1 MSNII
6 FSVDNFIIFLIQLFN
21 SFQTGMLLFFVALG
35 LTLIFGIVGII
46 NLAHGSFFM
55 MGAYL
60 SFFFYENTQNIFFT
74 IIISLITFLLIGI
87 LLEKYIFR
95 KLQNYSHLNQVLFT
109 FGLILIFDQTR
120 SLLFGNDVFSFD
132 LPEYLSG
139 SIKLWTYIEYPIYR
153 IILTTISVF
162 LLLFIY
168 FFLKRTKYGLM
179 LRASSDDIQSA
190 KIIGIDTKKL
200 FKFIFIFGFI
210 MTATVGMLSAPI
222 TSIYPNMDSS
232 ILLNSFIVVIVG
244 GIGSILGVF
253 VASMIFGIIDN
264 FSKII
269 EFSFFGY
276 EILPAFSS
284 ILIYFVM
291 LTVLIFRPNGIF
303 NKQ

>member
-1 MSNII
+1 M
-6 FSVDNFIIFLIQLFN
+6 DNSIIFLIQLFN

-55 MGAYL
+55 LGAYL
-60 SFFFYENTQNIFFT
+60 SFFFYENTQNLLLT
-74 IIISLITFLLIGI
+74 IIISLITFLLIGT
-87 LLEKYIFR
+87 LLEKLIFR

-120 SLLFGNDVFSFD
+120 SFLFGNDVFSFD
-132 LPEYLSG
+132 LPVYLSG
-139 SIKLWTYIEYPIYR
+139 SISLWTYIEYPTYR
-153 IILTTISVF
+153 IILTIISVF

-168 FFLKRTKYGLM
+168 YFLKRTKYGLM

-200 FKFIFIFGFI
+200 FKFIFIFGFV

-232 ILLNSFIVVIVG
+232 VLLNSFIVVIVG
-244 GIGSILGVF
+244 GIGSILGAF
-253 VASMIFGIIDN
+253 VASMIFGIVDN

-284 ILIYFVM
+284 ILIYLVM
-291 LTVLIFRPNGIF
+291 LTVLIFRPNGLF

>member
-1 MSNII
+1 
-6 FSVDNFIIFLIQLFN
+6 
-21 SFQTGMLLFFVALG
+21 MLLFFVALG

-162 LLLFIY
+162 LLLLIY

>member
-1 MSNII
+1 
-6 FSVDNFIIFLIQLFN
+6 
-21 SFQTGMLLFFVALG
+21 MLLFFVALG

-60 SFFFYENTQNIFFT
+60 SFFFYENTQNLFFT

-87 LLEKYIFR
+87 LLEKFIFR

-139 SIKLWTYIEYPIYR
+139 SINLWTYIEYPIYR

-162 LLLFIY
+162 LLLLIY
-168 FFLKRTKYGLM
+168 CFLKRTKYGLM

>member
-1 MSNII
+1 
-6 FSVDNFIIFLIQLFN
+6 
-21 SFQTGMLLFFVALG
+21 MLLFFVALG

-60 SFFFYENTQNIFFT
+60 SFFFYEYTQNIFFT

-87 LLEKYIFR
+87 LLEKFIFR

-139 SIKLWTYIEYPIYR
+139 SINLWTYIEYPIYR

-162 LLLFIY
+162 LLLLIY

-222 TSIYPNMDSS
+222 TSLYPNMDSS

>member
-1 MSNII
+1 
-6 FSVDNFIIFLIQLFN
+6 
-21 SFQTGMLLFFVALG
+21 MLLFFVALG

-60 SFFFYENTQNIFFT
+60 SFFFYENTQNLFFT

-87 LLEKYIFR
+87 LLEKLIFR

-139 SIKLWTYIEYPIYR
+139 SINLWTYIEYPIYR
-153 IILTTISVF
+153 IILTIISVF
-162 LLLFIY
+162 LLLLIY
-168 FFLKRTKYGLM
+168 YFLKRTKYGLM

-200 FKFIFIFGFI
+200 FKFIFIFGFV

-284 ILIYFVM
+284 ILIYLVM

>member
-162 LLLFIY
+162 LLLLIY

>member
-1 MSNII
+1 
-6 FSVDNFIIFLIQLFN
+6 VDNFIIFLIQLFN

-60 SFFFYENTQNIFFT
+60 SFFFYEYTQNIFFT

-87 LLEKYIFR
+87 LLEKFIFR

-139 SIKLWTYIEYPIYR
+139 SINLWTYIEYPIYR

-162 LLLFIY
+162 LLLLIY

-284 ILIYFVM
+284 IIIYLVM

>member
-1 MSNII
+1 
-6 FSVDNFIIFLIQLFN
+6 
-21 SFQTGMLLFFVALG
+21 MLLFFVALG

-87 LLEKYIFR
+87 LLEKFIFR

-139 SIKLWTYIEYPIYR
+139 SINLWTYIEYPIYR

-162 LLLFIY
+162 LLLLIY
-168 FFLKRTKYGLM
+168 CFLKRTKYGLM

-200 FKFIFIFGFI
+200 FKFIFIFGFV

>member
-1 MSNII
+1 M
-6 FSVDNFIIFLIQLFN
+6 DNFIIFLIQLFN

-139 SIKLWTYIEYPIYR
+139 SINLWTYIEYPIYR

>member
-1 MSNII
+1 M
-6 FSVDNFIIFLIQLFN
+6 DNFIIFLIQLFN

-87 LLEKYIFR
+87 LLEKFIFR

-139 SIKLWTYIEYPIYR
+139 SINLWTYIEYPIYR

-162 LLLFIY
+162 LLLLIY
-168 FFLKRTKYGLM
+168 CFLKRTKYGLM

>member
-1 MSNII
+1 M
-6 FSVDNFIIFLIQLFN
+6 DNFIIFLIQLFN

-60 SFFFYENTQNIFFT
+60 SFFFYEYTQNIFFT

-95 KLQNYSHLNQVLFT
+95 KLQTYSHLNQVLFT

-132 LPEYLSG
+132 LPEYLNG
-139 SIKLWTYIEYPIYR
+139 SINLWTYIEYPIYR

-162 LLLFIY
+162 LLLLIY

>member
-1 MSNII
+1 
-6 FSVDNFIIFLIQLFN
+6 
-21 SFQTGMLLFFVALG
+21 MLLFFVALG

-55 MGAYL
+55 LGAYL
-60 SFFFYENTQNIFFT
+60 SFFFYENTQNLLLT
-74 IIISLITFLLIGI
+74 IIISLITFLLIGT
-87 LLEKYIFR
+87 LLEKLIFR

-120 SLLFGNDVFSFD
+120 SFLFGNDVFSFD
-132 LPEYLSG
+132 LPVYLSG
-139 SIKLWTYIEYPIYR
+139 SISLWTYIEYPTYR
-153 IILTTISVF
+153 IILTIISVF

-168 FFLKRTKYGLM
+168 YFLKRTKYGLM

-200 FKFIFIFGFI
+200 FKFIFIFGFV

-232 ILLNSFIVVIVG
+232 VLLNSFIVVIVG
-244 GIGSILGVF
+244 GIGSILGAF
-253 VASMIFGIIDN
+253 VASMIFGIVDN

-284 ILIYFVM
+284 ILIYLVM
-291 LTVLIFRPNGIF
+291 LTVLIFRPNGLF

>member
-1 MSNII
+1 
-6 FSVDNFIIFLIQLFN
+6 
-21 SFQTGMLLFFVALG
+21 MLLFFVALG

-60 SFFFYENTQNIFFT
+60 SFFFYENTQNLFFT

-87 LLEKYIFR
+87 LLEKLIFR

-139 SIKLWTYIEYPIYR
+139 SINLWTYIEYPIYR
-153 IILTTISVF
+153 IILTIISVF
-162 LLLFIY
+162 LLLLIY
-168 FFLKRTKYGLM
+168 YFLKRTKYGLM

-200 FKFIFIFGFI
+200 FKFIFIFGFV

-284 ILIYFVM
+284 IIIYLVM

>member
-87 LLEKYIFR
+87 LLEKFIFR

-139 SIKLWTYIEYPIYR
+139 SINLWTYIEYPIYR

-162 LLLFIY
+162 LLFKY
-168 FFLKRTKYGLM
+168 F
-179 LRASSDDIQSA
+179 
-190 KIIGIDTKKL
+190 
-200 FKFIFIFGFI
+200 
-210 MTATVGMLSAPI
+210 LS
-222 TSIYPNMDSS
+222 
-232 ILLNSFIVVIVG
+232 
-244 GIGSILGVF
+244 
-253 VASMIFGIIDN
+253 
-264 FSKII
+264 FS
-269 EFSFFGY
+269 
-276 EILPAFSS
+276 
-284 ILIYFVM
+284 
-291 LTVLIFRPNGIF
+291 
-303 NKQ
+303 

>member
-1 MSNII
+1 
-6 FSVDNFIIFLIQLFN
+6 VDNFIIFLIQLFN

-60 SFFFYENTQNIFFT
+60 SFFFYEYTQNIFFT

-87 LLEKYIFR
+87 LLEKFIFR

-109 FGLILIFDQTR
+109 FGLILIFDQSR

-139 SIKLWTYIEYPIYR
+139 SINLWTYIEYPIYR

-162 LLLFIY
+162 LLLLIY

>member
-1 MSNII
+1 M
-6 FSVDNFIIFLIQLFN
+6 DNFIIFLIQLFN

-60 SFFFYENTQNIFFT
+60 SFFFYEYTQNIFFS

-87 LLEKYIFR
+87 LLEKFIFR

-139 SIKLWTYIEYPIYR
+139 SINLWTYIEYPIYR

-162 LLLFIY
+162 LLLLIY

>member
-1 MSNII
+1 
-6 FSVDNFIIFLIQLFN
+6 
-21 SFQTGMLLFFVALG
+21 MLLFFVALG

-60 SFFFYENTQNIFFT
+60 SFFFYENTQNLFFT
-74 IIISLITFLLIGI
+74 IIISLITFLLIGT
-87 LLEKYIFR
+87 LLEKLIFR

-120 SLLFGNDVFSFD
+120 SILFGNDVFSFD
-132 LPEYLSG
+132 LPVYLSG
-139 SIKLWTYIEYPIYR
+139 SISLWTYIEYPTYR
-153 IILTTISVF
+153 IILTIISVF
-162 LLLFIY
+162 LLLLIY
-168 FFLKRTKYGLM
+168 YFLKRTKYGLM

-200 FKFIFIFGFI
+200 FKFIFIFGFV
-210 MTATVGMLSAPI
+210 MTAIVGMLSAPI

-232 ILLNSFIVVIVG
+232 VLLNSFIVVIVG
-244 GIGSILGVF
+244 GIGSILGAF
-253 VASMIFGIIDN
+253 VASMIFGIVDN

-284 ILIYFVM
+284 ILIYLVM

>member
-87 LLEKYIFR
+87 LLEKFIFR

-162 LLLFIY
+162 LLLLIY

>member
-1 MSNII
+1 M
-6 FSVDNFIIFLIQLFN
+6 DNFIIFLIQLFN

-162 LLLFIY
+162 LLLLIY

>member
-1 MSNII
+1 
-6 FSVDNFIIFLIQLFN
+6 
-21 SFQTGMLLFFVALG
+21 MLLFFVALG

-55 MGAYL
+55 LGAYL
-60 SFFFYENTQNIFFT
+60 SFFFYENTQNLFFT
-74 IIISLITFLLIGI
+74 IIISLITFLLIGT
-87 LLEKYIFR
+87 LLEKLIFR

-132 LPEYLSG
+132 LPVYLSG
-139 SIKLWTYIEYPIYR
+139 SISLWTYIEYPTYR
-153 IILTTISVF
+153 IILTIISVF

-168 FFLKRTKYGLM
+168 YFLKRTKYGLM

-190 KIIGIDTKKL
+190 KIIGIDTKKI
-200 FKFIFIFGFI
+200 FKFIFIFGFV

-232 ILLNSFIVVIVG
+232 VLLNSFIVVIVG
-244 GIGSILGVF
+244 GIGSILGAF
-253 VASMIFGIIDN
+253 VASMIFGIVDN

-284 ILIYFVM
+284 ILIYLVM
-291 LTVLIFRPNGIF
+291 LTVLIFRPNGLF

>member
-1 MSNII
+1 M
-6 FSVDNFIIFLIQLFN
+6 DNFIIFLIQLFN

-87 LLEKYIFR
+87 LLEKFIFR

>member
-1 MSNII
+1 
-6 FSVDNFIIFLIQLFN
+6 
-21 SFQTGMLLFFVALG
+21 MLLFFVALG

-60 SFFFYENTQNIFFT
+60 SFFFYENTQNLFFT

-87 LLEKYIFR
+87 LLEKFIFR

-139 SIKLWTYIEYPIYR
+139 SINLWTYIEYPIYR

-162 LLLFIY
+162 LLLLIY

>member
-1 MSNII
+1 M
-6 FSVDNFIIFLIQLFN
+6 DNFIIFLIQLFN

-60 SFFFYENTQNIFFT
+60 SFFFYGYTQNIFFT
-74 IIISLITFLLIGI
+74 ITISLITFLLIGT
-87 LLEKYIFR
+87 LLEKLIFR

-109 FGLILIFDQTR
+109 FALILIFDQTR

-132 LPEYLSG
+132 LPEYFSG
-139 SIKLWTYIEYPIYR
+139 SINLWNYIEYPIYR

-162 LLLFIY
+162 LLLLIY
-168 FFLKRTKYGLM
+168 YFLKRTKYGLM

-269 EFSFFGY
+269 EFSFLGY

>member
-1 MSNII
+1 
-6 FSVDNFIIFLIQLFN
+6 
-21 SFQTGMLLFFVALG
+21 
-35 LTLIFGIVGII
+35 
-46 NLAHGSFFM
+46 
-55 MGAYL
+55 
-60 SFFFYENTQNIFFT
+60 
-74 IIISLITFLLIGI
+74 
-87 LLEKYIFR
+87 
-95 KLQNYSHLNQVLFT
+95 
-109 FGLILIFDQTR
+109 LILIFDQTR

-139 SIKLWTYIEYPIYR
+139 SINLWTYIEYPIYR

-162 LLLFIY
+162 LLLLIY

>member
-1 MSNII
+1 
-6 FSVDNFIIFLIQLFN
+6 
-21 SFQTGMLLFFVALG
+21 MLLFFVALG

-55 MGAYL
+55 LGAYL
-60 SFFFYENTQNIFFT
+60 SFFFYENTQNLFFT

-87 LLEKYIFR
+87 LLEKLIFR

-120 SLLFGNDVFSFD
+120 SILFGNDVFSFD
-132 LPEYLSG
+132 LPVYLSG
-139 SIKLWTYIEYPIYR
+139 SISLWTYIEYPTYR
-153 IILTTISVF
+153 IILTIISVF
-162 LLLFIY
+162 LLLLIY
-168 FFLKRTKYGLM
+168 YFLKRTKYGLM
-179 LRASSDDIQSA
+179 LRASSDDIRSA

-200 FKFIFIFGFI
+200 FKFIFIFGFV
-210 MTATVGMLSAPI
+210 MTAIVGMLSAPI

-232 ILLNSFIVVIVG
+232 VLLNSFIVVIVG
-244 GIGSILGVF
+244 GIGSILGAF
-253 VASMIFGIIDN
+253 VASMIFGIVDN

-284 ILIYFVM
+284 ILIYLVM

>member
-1 MSNII
+1 M
-6 FSVDNFIIFLIQLFN
+6 DNFIIFLIQLFN

>member
-1 MSNII
+1 
-6 FSVDNFIIFLIQLFN
+6 
-21 SFQTGMLLFFVALG
+21 MLLFFVALG

-55 MGAYL
+55 VGAYL
-60 SFFFYENTQNIFFT
+60 SFFFYEYTQNIFFT

-87 LLEKYIFR
+87 LLEKFIFR

-132 LPEYLSG
+132 LPEYLNG
-139 SIKLWTYIEYPIYR
+139 SINLWTYIEYPIYR

-162 LLLFIY
+162 LLLLIY